1 MLTKQLDIMAPYR
14 PLPISYLIQTAR
26 DFSCTILI
34 QSVSTTIDV
43 KDYDA
48 MQKDFEP
55 DGKRLIFY
63 LSGCDEREA
72 ERKISRIFQV

>member
-1 MLTKQLDIMAPYR
+1 MLAKQLSIAAPYR
-14 PLPISYLIQTAR
+14 TLPISYLIQTAR
-26 DFSCTILI
+26 DFNCTILI
-34 QSVSTTIDV
+34 QSIHSTVNV

-48 MQKDFEP
+48 MQREFEP

-63 LSGCDEREA
+63 LSGIDEQEA